1 MNLHAS
7 FLAAIVLCLAPK
19 ALPAAEPA
27 ARPKLDN
34 PFFAFDNGTGRGK
47 VPPAV
52 QAQMLKDLGYAGIGY
67 TGTAKIPEMLG
78 ELDAR
83 GLKMYSTYVGLRL
96 DGEKPVL
103 DPGLEQACEQLRGRE
118 TILWLFVIGKGPA
131 SDEKDA
137 QAVAQIRQLG
147 QWAEKSGLQVALY
160 PHHGFY
166 VARVEDA
173 IRLADKAD
181 RKNVGV
187 SLNLC
192 HWLRSGDEANLELRL
207 KQALPRLMLVSVNGA
222 DHEGDWD
229 RLIQT
234 LDRGE
239 FDVYRFLK
247 ALRRAGYAGPIGLQ
261 CYNIKGDERE
271 NLQRSITA
279 WKKFVA
285 RMEEE

>member
-1 MNLHAS
+1 
-7 FLAAIVLCLAPK
+7 
-19 ALPAAEPA
+19 
-27 ARPKLDN
+27 
-34 PFFAFDNGTGRGK
+34 
-47 VPPAV
+47 
-52 QAQMLKDLGYAGIGY
+52 
-67 TGTAKIPEMLG
+67 
-78 ELDAR
+78 
-83 GLKMYSTYVGLRL
+83 MYSTYVGLRL